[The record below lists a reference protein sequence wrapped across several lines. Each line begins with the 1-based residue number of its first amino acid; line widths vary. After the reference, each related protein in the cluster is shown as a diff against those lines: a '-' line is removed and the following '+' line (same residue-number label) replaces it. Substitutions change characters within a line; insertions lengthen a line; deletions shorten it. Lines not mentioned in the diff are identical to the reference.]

1 MKKSY
6 LLILTC
12 LFILS
17 CSSSSDVVSNRF
29 IQKRKYTKGFNI
41 KKQQKYS
48 FRDIAYIKKD
58 EETKTNPPYNKN
70 LDVLNIESVL
80 IASNNNSHFTNE
92 KNIEKLI
99 KEFSFKNNI
108 KISESKITKAS
119 KKATK
124 FIHKNPNIL
133 NQLIDC
139 DLIIMRDGSEV
150 SAKILE
156 ITQYEIKYKNCNNLE
171 GPTFTK
177 SLSSI
182 FKIKYANGTSQVM
195 NSATQNN
202 SSSGSFGNNNTNN
215 NIDKN
220 SNYSQSIALGLMG
233 LILIGLFGIHR
244 MYLGYWG
251 IGILHLLTGGF
262 CFIGT
267 IIDAVNLLNG
277 NLGPKNGDGWN
288 ETL

>member
-58 EETKTNPPYNKN
+58 EEIKTNPPHNKN

-108 KISESKITKAS
+108 KISESKISKAS

-182 FKIKYANGTSQVM
+182 FKINYANGTSQVM
-195 NSATQNN
+195 NSNFQNN
-202 SSSGSFGNNNTNN
+202 NNSTNSLGLEEGE
-215 NIDKN
+215 K
-220 SNYSQSIALGLMG
+220 SQSIAIALWFFLGA
-233 LILIGLFGIHR
+233 IGVHR
-244 MYLGYWG
+244 FYLGHVG
-251 IGILHLLTGGF
+251 IGVLYLLTFGLCG
-262 CFIGT
+262 IGWL
-267 IIDAVNLLNG
+267 IDGILFLT
-277 NLGPKNGDGWN
+277 GDLKPADGKDYG
-288 ETL
+288 EKIL

>member
-58 EETKTNPPYNKN
+58 EETKTNPPHNKN

-108 KISESKITKAS
+108 IISESKITKAS

-182 FKIKYANGTSQVM
+182 FKINYANGTSQVM
-195 NSATQNN
+195 NSNFQNN
-202 SSSGSFGNNNTNN
+202 NNSTNSLGLEEGE
-215 NIDKN
+215 K
-220 SNYSQSIALGLMG
+220 SQSIAIALWFFLGA
-233 LILIGLFGIHR
+233 IGVHR
-244 MYLGYWG
+244 FYLGHVG
-251 IGILHLLTGGF
+251 IGVLYLLTFGLCG
-262 CFIGT
+262 IGWL
-267 IIDAVNLLNG
+267 IDGILFLT
-277 NLGPKNGDGWN
+277 GDLKPADGKDYG
-288 ETL
+288 EKIL

>member
-58 EETKTNPPYNKN
+58 EETKTNPPHNKN

-182 FKIKYANGTSQVM
+182 FKINYANGTSQVM
-195 NSATQNN
+195 NSNFQNN
-202 SSSGSFGNNNTNN
+202 NNSTNSLGLEEGE
-215 NIDKN
+215 K
-220 SNYSQSIALGLMG
+220 SQSIAIALWFFLGA
-233 LILIGLFGIHR
+233 IGVHR
-244 MYLGYWG
+244 FYLGHVG
-251 IGILHLLTGGF
+251 IGVLYLLTFGLCG
-262 CFIGT
+262 IGWL
-267 IIDAVNLLNG
+267 IDGILFLT
-277 NLGPKNGDGWN
+277 GDLKPADGKDYG
-288 ETL
+288 EKIL